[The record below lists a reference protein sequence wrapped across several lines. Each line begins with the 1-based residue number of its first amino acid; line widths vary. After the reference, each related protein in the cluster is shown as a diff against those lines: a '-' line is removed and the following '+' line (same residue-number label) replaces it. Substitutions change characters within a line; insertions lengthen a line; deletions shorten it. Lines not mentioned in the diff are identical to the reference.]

1 MKNNQMYN
9 WMKDLFS
16 LNRSILGDGIRKS
29 LNYFKKINP
38 EFKIINFKSGR
49 KIFDWQVP
57 NEWNV
62 KNAYIKDLKGNKFAE
77 FNKNNL
83 HLVGYS
89 IPIKKRLTKKELFKK
104 IYVENKNSD
113 AIPYITSYYDKD
125 WGFCMSKKQRQ
136 KLRGSHF
143 DVVIDSKI
151 EKGKLSLMELVL
163 RGKSKKEIFFS
174 TYLCHPSMANNELS
188 GPVVQNALIKFIKK
202 NYKKPK
208 YSYRFVILPET
219 IGSIAYLSNSYKKLK
234 KNVIAGF
241 NLTCLGDNRAYSLIR
256 SRSENT
262 LADLALRSVLMNKK
276 NFKDYSYTEKGS
288 DERQYCAPG
297 IDLPVA
303 TFCRSKFGEF
313 KEYHTSLD
321 NLKLVKPK
329 NLNESLDVLKDIITG
344 IETSLF
350 PKTNFLCEPFLNKYQ
365 LYNGLSEKKKYNNI
379 KNLLNAISYADGY
392 TSIFEISIKTNIKFK
407 ELLNYYSILKEKKI
421 IS

>member
-1 MKNNQMYN
+1 MYN